1 MNDWRREE
9 RQHARMRAGG
19 DKSRAAL
26 KKFDVLVNAVRIERP
41 PEARSGWT
49 TATGVSGAD
58 DLLQCAAD
66 CVRLD
71 ANNACRPPRRAAPR
85 RAADVA
91 VLASHPRFATQPRT
105 AHLLA

>member
-1 MNDWRREE
+1 MNDWRCEE

-71 ANNACRPPRRAAPR
+71 ANNACRPPRRAAP
-85 RAADVA
+85 
-91 VLASHPRFATQPRT
+91 PM
-105 AHLLA
+105 

>member
-1 MNDWRREE
+1 
-9 RQHARMRAGG
+9 MRAGG

-71 ANNACRPPRRAAPR
+71 ANNACRPPRL
-85 RAADVA
+85 AADVA